1 MRKVYRIPFARQ
13 PEESRLCAAPK
24 AWIKNWYPVPEGEYR
39 PAAYG
44 QLLRTPLALYV
55 RLVCEEESPLAWQRL
70 PNSPVCT
77 DSCMEFFL
85 NPVPRNNT
93 FINFELNS
101 RGTMLMG
108 LNENGDCNCLDPA
121 LQAGC
126 FPAASVDEKQGIWEV
141 RFCIPDSLLHRFFPG
156 FDPDQTLQMR
166 GNFYKCGD
174 AAKVP
179 HYGSWNPVLRRPID
193 FHCPECFGELTVSPV
208 IREFIGS
215 CE

>member
-108 LNENGDCNCLDPA
+108 LNENGDFNL
-121 LQAGC
+121 
-126 FPAASVDEKQGIWEV
+126 
-141 RFCIPDSLLHRFFPG
+141 SLIH
-156 FDPDQTLQMR
+156 
-166 GNFYKCGD
+166 
-174 AAKVP
+174 
-179 HYGSWNPVLRRPID
+179 I
-193 FHCPECFGELTVSPV
+193 
-208 IREFIGS
+208 
-215 CE
+215 